1 MKRQDLR
8 KYAFLITFGR
18 SISFDSPEEALQ
30 NFLETFRDDYEKENG
45 KFSANNLE
53 FVKDIIFGIHKNIEV
68 IDETIK
74 KYSKGYTIERI
85 SKVALA
91 ALRVSIYE
99 ILFRDDIPDK
109 VSVNEAIEIVKT
121 YEGEETKKFVN
132 GILGNLLRAE
142 EK

>member
-30 NFLETFRDDYEKENG
+30 NFLETFKDDYEKENG